1 MIQLPDIII
10 SGGQTG
16 VDRAA
21 LDVALKHK
29 ILCDGWC
36 PRDRWAE
43 DGPIPK
49 KYPLKETRSVNTE
62 ERTKMNVKNSDGT
75 LILIAGK
82 EMDTGTIFTRKV
94 CVKYNKPNL
103 VIDLNIIDI
112 STMTDFSSWVRD
124 YNIIILNIA
133 GPRESFSPGI
143 YTKTYEFLSTLV
155 EEG

>member
-1 MIQLPDIII
+1 MIQFPDIII

-29 ILCDGWC
+29 ISCGGWC
-36 PRDRWAE
+36 PRGRWAE
-43 DGPIPK
+43 DGPIPQ
-49 KYPLKETRSVNTE
+49 KYPLKETKSVNTE

-75 LILIAGK
+75 LILTAGK

-94 CVKYNKPNL
+94 CRKYNKPNL
-103 VIDLNIIDI
+103 VLDLNIIDI
-112 STMTDFSSWVRD
+112 TTMTDFSSWIRD

-143 YTKTYEFLSTLV
+143 YTKTYEFLSILFR
-155 EEG
+155 